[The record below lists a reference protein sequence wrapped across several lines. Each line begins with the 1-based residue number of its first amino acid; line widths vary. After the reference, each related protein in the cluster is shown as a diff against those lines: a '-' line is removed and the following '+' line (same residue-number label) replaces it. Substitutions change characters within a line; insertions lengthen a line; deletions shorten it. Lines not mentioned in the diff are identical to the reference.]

1 MAGLGSFRTHS
12 ESPGTS
18 GSGSVRLDSTSRAS
32 ASRLGLMS
40 YFRPLLL
47 LAIGLLL
54 SGFALTH
61 IRQLDR
67 PFEAVV
73 LAARHVTVPALLS
86 PALCG
91 IAGLAAF
98 LVLLA
103 VHRAI
108 DELFCR
114 LRNTTAASSPSHS
127 DFADQF
133 PVEIASALSA
143 AELPARTLARELSLP
158 TNAQRKAIHTAALLA
173 IESRSL
179 ESPTPPG
186 MLRRRSDYEG
196 PRRRSTDGRFSI
208 FYDGPFR
215 RTTDIAADSAADSP
229 VALPQEI
236 PIADSASS
244 EHA

>member
-1 MAGLGSFRTHS
+1 
-12 ESPGTS
+12 
-18 GSGSVRLDSTSRAS
+18 
-32 ASRLGLMS
+32 MS

-73 LAARHVTVPALLS
+73 LAARHITVPALLS

-108 DELFCR
+108 DELLFR
-114 LRNTTAASSPSHS
+114 LRKPTASSSQP
-127 DFADQF
+127 DFADEF
-133 PVEIASALSA
+133 PVETASTLSA
-143 AELPARTLARELSLP
+143 TELPARTLARELSLP

-179 ESPTPPG
+179 ESPAPPG